1 MWEIETPSLSEIGA
15 RIAGLGGTE
24 SGTEWC
30 PAAWHHGLG
39 LGLGLGVAAV
49 VEGR

>member
-1 MWEIETPSLSEIGA
+1 MWETETPSLSEIGA

-30 PAAWHHGLG
+30 PSAWHD
-39 LGLGLGVAAV
+39 LGLGVAAV